1 MAETGIP
8 IPSNHAFETKFPVR
22 HADARS
28 AITASGAFVSHVTY
42 ENMVLLVNEAF
53 DIFLASN
60 GDSKWNFAGSN
71 IIVPKMEVE
80 FKSEVKA
87 GEVLTFQLTPT
98 NFGNKSF
105 DLITVVKKENGE
117 IASVAKTVLI
127 FFDYKEKKTMPVP
140 ESFKKRYSVN

>member
-8 IPSNHAFETKFPVR
+8 IPTNPAFETKFPVR
-22 HADARS
+22 HVDARS
-28 AITASGAFVSHVTY
+28 AITASGAYVSHVTY
-42 ENMVLLVNEAF
+42 ENMVLLINEAF
-53 DIFLASN
+53 DIFLASS
-60 GDSKWNFAGSN
+60 GDSKWNITGSN

-105 DLITVVKKENGE
+105 DLITVAKKENGE
-117 IASVAKTVLI
+117 VAAVAKTVLI
-127 FFDYKEKKTMPVP
+127 FFDYKEKKTMTVP
-140 ESFKKRYSVN
+140 ELFRKRYLAG

>member
-1 MAETGIP
+1 MGETGLNLP
-8 IPSNHAFETKFPVR
+8 TDFAYETKFPVR

-28 AITASGAFVSHVTY
+28 AITATGAYVSHVTY
-42 ENMVLLVNEAF
+42 ENMVLLINEAF
-53 DIFLASN
+53 DLFLASN

-87 GEVLTFQLTPT
+87 GEVLNFRIQPT

-105 DLITVVKKENGE
+105 DLITAVIKENGE
-117 IASVAKTVLI
+117 LAALSKTVLI

-140 ESFKKRYSVN
+140 EAFRNRYQK

>member
-1 MAETGIP
+1 MGETGFNLP
-8 IPSNHAFETKFPVR
+8 TDFAYETKFPVR

-28 AITASGAFVSHVTY
+28 AITATGAYVSHVTY
-42 ENMVLLVNEAF
+42 ENMVLLINEAF
-53 DIFLASN
+53 DLFLASN

-87 GEVLTFQLTPT
+87 GEVLTFRIQPT

-105 DLITVVKKENGE
+105 DLITAVIKENGE
-117 IASVAKTVLI
+117 LAALSKTVLI

-140 ESFKKRYSVN
+140 EAFRNRYQK